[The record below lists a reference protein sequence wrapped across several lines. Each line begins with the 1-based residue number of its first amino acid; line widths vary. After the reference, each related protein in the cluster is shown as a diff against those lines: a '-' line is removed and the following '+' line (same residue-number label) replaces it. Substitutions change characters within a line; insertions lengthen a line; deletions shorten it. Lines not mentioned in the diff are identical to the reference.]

1 MPKFGVKEGVATL
14 FSGFIQ
20 AAGKQRLQ
28 SYLMNQR
35 NQAELDR
42 EERNVLREKIDNP
55 ETPALVKMS
64 AQERYKGSTGKYWPM
79 DMEALAP
86 VPGQREQTAEPAD
99 LNYFLKTG
107 STADIENYMKKSA
120 ERQKILQ
127 QTETS
132 KAQAGASKA
141 LTEERTAKADLT
153 RKQIGQVGK
162 TKPTTPKEPKDQ
174 RLAILKEQFDTIT
187 KRRQSETMDAL
198 DKIIDPKKYKEYTA
212 QLDDIQTQTAELLQE
227 QNKNIKIPVIGWG
240 STKK

>member
-1 MPKFGVKEGVATL
+1 MPKFGVGEGLAAL

-28 SYLMNQR
+28 SYLADQDKR
-35 NQAELDR
+35 R
-42 EERNVLREKIDNP
+42 GIEEREIDLAIEKINDPN
-55 ETPALVKMS
+55 TPALEKM
-64 AQERYKGSTGKYWPM
+64 QHNQNYKRITGHNLPM
-79 DMEALAP
+79 DMEALSP

-107 STADIENYMKKSA
+107 STPDIENYMKKSA

-127 QTETS
+127 DVETS
-132 KAQAGASKA
+132 KSLEK
-141 LTEERTAKADLT
+141 ERTAKADLT

>member
-1 MPKFGVKEGVATL
+1 MPKFGVGEGLAAL

-20 AAGKQRLQ
+20 AAGRQRLQ
-28 SYLMNQR
+28 SYLADQDKR
-35 NQAELDR
+35 R
-42 EERNVLREKIDNP
+42 GIEEREIDLAIEKINDPN
-55 ETPALVKMS
+55 TPALEKM
-64 AQERYKGSTGKYWPM
+64 QHNQNYKRITGHNLPM
-79 DMEALAP
+79 DMEALSP

-107 STADIENYMKKSA
+107 STPDIENYMKKSA

-127 QTETS
+127 DVETS
-132 KAQAGASKA
+132 KSLEK
-141 LTEERTAKADLT
+141 ERTAKADLT

>member
-28 SYLMNQR
+28 SYLANQEKR
-35 NQAELDR
+35 NEIER
-42 EERNVLREKIDNP
+42 EERSVLREKIDNP

-64 AQERYKGSTGKYWPM
+64 AQERYKGSTGNYWPM

-86 VPGQREQTAEPAD
+86 APGQAQQPAGPAD
-99 LNYFLKTG
+99 VSSFLANATPDEQQ
-107 STADIENYMKKSA
+107 TFLKKSA

-127 QTETS
+127 DVETS
-132 KAQAGASKA
+132 KSLEK
-141 LTEERTAKADLT
+141 ERTAKADLT

-162 TKPTTPKEPKDQ
+162 TKPTTPKEPKDT
-174 RLAILKEQFDTIT
+174 RLAVLKEQFNEII

-212 QLDDIQTQTAELLQE
+212 QLDDIQTQTAELLKE
-227 QNKNIKIPVIGWG
+227 QDSNIKIPVIGWG